1 MPLVLAPEYIVP
13 LEKRHE
19 RGAFDC
25 GNGELNRYLKQQA
38 RQDAEKFAA
47 APFVLLDAEA
57 PIVRGFYTL
66 SASLIPLQEIPV
78 ELIRK
83 LPRYDTLPV
92 TLLGRLARDKSI
104 PDRGLGEFLLM
115 DALHRSYYQ
124 ARTIGAMAVVV
135 DAKDEAAER
144 FYQHFNFL
152 PFQQTPR
159 RLFLPMETIAKLFS

>member
-1 MPLVLAPEYIVP
+1 VALVLAPQYIVP
-13 LEKRHE
+13 LEKRHD

-25 GNGELNRYLKQQA
+25 GNADLNRYLKQQA
-38 RQDAEKFAA
+38 RQDAEKYAA
-47 APFVLLDAEA
+47 APFVLLDAQE

-104 PDRGLGEFLLM
+104 AERGVGEFLLM
-115 DALHRSYYQ
+115 DALHRSLHHASQ
-124 ARTIGAMAVVV
+124 IGSMAVVV
-135 DAKDEAAER
+135 EAKDDEAER
-144 FYQHFNFL
+144 FYQHFDFL

-159 RLFLPMETIAKLFS
+159 RLFLPMAHIEKLFD